1 MWSKRHNICW
11 GWDGDNPLIFSFVF
25 THSFQQANNLE
36 ASWDKNS
43 SREEKA
49 TTQIIEESDG
59 PVDSIQLVEFNKVS
73 VKYIYEY
80 NTSFLIILGGIV
92 WRLILL

>member
-1 MWSKRHNICW
+1 MLLSYEYIYY
-11 GWDGDNPLIFSFVF
+11 
-25 THSFQQANNLE
+25 FQQANNLE

-49 TTQIIEESDG
+49 TTQITEDRDG
-59 PVDSIQLVEFNKVS
+59 SVDSIQLVEINKAS

-80 NTSFLIILGGIV
+80 NASFLIILGGIV
-92 WRLILL
+92 